1 MLRYGQTI
9 EEKGLR
15 QEVEQAC
22 GVDLDLCYECG
33 KCSGGCSTGHHYDF
47 TPRKIIQLVRLG
59 KPRSIEDKLL
69 NMDALSICV
78 SCRLC
83 VERCPSGID
92 IPGIIDYL
100 RERALRQAVP
110 PKRVKVDLFNTL
122 FLEEISRRGRVSEL
136 SLMARFKMKTRDLT
150 SDAATGM
157 RLFLRGKLKL
167 LTPGVR
173 GRGEVK
179 KSLGE
184 R

>member
-1 MLRYGQTI
+1 MLRYGKTLE

-15 QEVEQAC
+15 REVELAC
-22 GVDLDLCYECG
+22 GVDLGLCYECG

-59 KPRSIEDKLL
+59 KEDMLL

-100 RERALRQAVP
+100 RERALRQGVP
-110 PKRVKVDLFNTL
+110 PKRAKVELFNTL

-136 SLMARFKMKTRDLT
+136 SLMARFKLKTSDLT

-157 RLFLRGKLKL
+157 RLFLKGKLKL
-167 LTPGVR
+167 LTPRVR
-173 GRGEVK
+173 GLSEIK